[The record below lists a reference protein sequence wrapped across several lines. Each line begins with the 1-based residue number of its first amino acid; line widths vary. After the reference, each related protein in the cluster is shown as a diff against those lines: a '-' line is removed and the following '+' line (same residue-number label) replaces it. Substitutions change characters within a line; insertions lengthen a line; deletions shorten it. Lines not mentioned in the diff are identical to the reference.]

1 MRKYLQKFS
10 QAKLKTLFVFY
21 ITLGSTSYAQTSPFL
36 DSLLK
41 ATLPQFTNVLE
52 NPNKYK
58 LQIIYSRINRN
69 EENKPTFRD
78 FKFHVNK
85 NYFYPAST
93 VKLPISTLA
102 LIKLEELNV
111 KGLGRETTMIT
122 DSAYYCQKK
131 IRVDTT
137 SASRYPTLENY
148 IKKMFLVSDNYS
160 CARVYEFV
168 GHDYAHKKLEELG
181 FKNVRLFNRLDGSCP
196 GDTAKVTPPIYFLN
210 EAKDTIYKQPLT
222 LFKDKLMHPI
232 PNSKVGNSHTGPN
245 GKPVYGPK
253 DFSSHNYLTPND
265 LHNLM
270 KKIVFNDFFS
280 EKEKLPISSDSRK
293 FMLKQLGMYP
303 KESEH
308 PKYDKKIFY
317 DTYKKY
323 FLYASAVATVK
334 QDSIRMFNIVG
345 RAYGFLIDCA
355 YIVDYK
361 NKIEYL
367 LTSSIYVNEKNVV
380 GNGKYEY
387 DLIGLPFLRDLS
399 WSIYNFE
406 RTRPKE
412 HLPDLSEFRLFD

>member
-1 MRKYLQKFS
+1 M
-10 QAKLKTLFVFY
+10 LFAVY
-21 ITLGSTSYAQTSPFL
+21 VALSLTSHAQTSPFL

-41 ATLPQFTNVLE
+41 ANLPQFSAVLE

-58 LQIIYSRINRN
+58 LQVIYTRIDRSEN
-69 EENKPTFRD
+69 NKPKFTD
-78 FKFHVNK
+78 LKFHVNK

-102 LIKLEELNV
+102 LIKLEELNK
-111 KGLGRETTMIT
+111 KGLDRSSAMIT
-122 DSAYYCQKK
+122 DSGYYCQKK
-131 IRVDTT
+131 IHHDTT
-137 SASRYPTLENY
+137 SATRYPTIENY

-168 GHDYAHKKLEELG
+168 GFDYAHKKLNAIG

-196 GDTAKVTPPIYFLN
+196 GDTAKVTPPIYFLSD
-210 EAKDTIYKQPLT
+210 AKDTLYKQPLT
-222 LFKDKLMHPI
+222 FFNEKLTHPI
-232 PNSKVGNSHTGPN
+232 ANSKVGVAHTN
-245 GKPVYGPK
+245 GSGKRVAGPK
-253 DFSSHNYLTPND
+253 DFSDHNYLTVTD
-265 LHNLM
+265 LHALM
-270 KKIVFNDFFS
+270 KKIVFNEFFKES
-280 EKEKLPISSDSRK
+280 EQLPISNDNRK

-355 YIVDYK
+355 YIIDQK
-361 NKIEYL
+361 NKVEYL
-367 LTSSIYVNEKNVV
+367 LTASIYVNKRGVV
-380 GNGKYEY
+380 GSGRYEY
-387 DLIGLPFLRDLS
+387 DLVGLPFLKDLS
-399 WSIYNFE
+399 WCIYNYE
-406 RTRPKE
+406 RQRIKQ
-412 HLPDLSEFRLFD
+412 HLPDLSEFKLFD

>member
-1 MRKYLQKFS
+1 M
-10 QAKLKTLFVFY
+10 LFAFY
-21 ITLGSTSYAQTSPFL
+21 FVLSLTARAQTTPFL

-41 ATLPQFTNVLE
+41 ASLPQFANVLE

-58 LQIIYSRINRN
+58 LQVIYTSIDRN
-69 EENKPTFRD
+69 ENNKPTFKD

-102 LIKLEELNV
+102 LIKLEELN
-111 KGLGRETTMIT
+111 KKHLNRSTAMIT
-122 DSAYYCQKK
+122 DSAYYCQRK
-131 IRVDTT
+131 IKHDTT
-137 SASRYPTLENY
+137 SASRYPTIENY
-148 IKKMFLVSDNYS
+148 IKKMFLVSDNYA

-168 GHDYAHKKLEELG
+168 GFDYAHKKLNDIG

-196 GDTAKVTPPIYFLN
+196 GDTAKVMPPVYFLS
-210 EAKDTIYKQPLT
+210 ETKDTIYKQSLT
-222 LFKDKLMHPI
+222 FFSEKLTHPI
-232 PNSKVGNSHTGPN
+232 DNSKVGTAHTN
-245 GKPVYGPK
+245 GHGKRVAGPK
-253 DFSSHNYLTPND
+253 DFSDHNYLTPND
-265 LHNLM
+265 LHTLM
-270 KKIVFNDFFS
+270 KKIVFNEFF
-280 EKEKLPISSDSRK
+280 KEAEQLPLSNDNRK

-361 NKIEYL
+361 NKVEYL
-367 LTSSIYVNEKNVV
+367 LTASIYVNQRGVV
-380 GNGKYEY
+380 GSGRYEY
-387 DLIGLPFLRDLS
+387 DQIGLPFLKDLS
-399 WSIYNFE
+399 WSIYNYEKQRE
-406 RTRPKE
+406 RE
-412 HLPDLSEFRLFD
+412 YLPDLSEFKMFDEPEK